1 MHIMYTHSTTFA
13 SATICAHMCLC
24 TAVITLAGIRTI
36 VVSSGTVNIVF
47 FVQVP
52 HLSSGKLANIVLS
65 AKNALARG
73 MTALIA
79 IFLWC
84 MVLFDRVC
92 IVGLLAFLLEV
103 TPTLANME
111 KRKAGFK
118 PG

>member
-1 MHIMYTHSTTFA
+1 MS
-13 SATICAHMCLC
+13 
-24 TAVITLAGIRTI
+24 
-36 VVSSGTVNIVF
+36 

-52 HLSSGKLANIVLS
+52 HLSSGKLANLVLS
-65 AKNALARG
+65 AKNAIARG

-84 MVLFDRVC
+84 MVLVDCVCVC

-103 TPTLANME
+103 TLANME

>member
-1 MHIMYTHSTTFA
+1 
-13 SATICAHMCLC
+13 MCLC
-24 TAVITLAGIRTI
+24 TAIITLAGIRTI
-36 VVSSGTVNIVF
+36 VTSGITVNVVF

-52 HLSSGKLANIVLS
+52 HLSSGKLAHLVLS

-84 MVLFDRVC
+84 MVLVDYVC
-92 IVGLLAFLLEV
+92 IVCLWAILLKV
-103 TPTLANME
+103 TLAKVK